1 MTDKK
6 PLLSIKNL
14 SVNYGAIR
22 ALKKADLEVHSGEIV
37 AVIGANGA
45 GKSTLMNAIMGDVP
59 RAGGEILLD
68 GAPLPRKS
76 YQVVMAGVSLSPEGR
91 KVFAPLTVYENLQMG
106 AFPIKGHSAL
116 EEQMCKVFDR
126 FPGLEERREQLRKL
140 FRRFTGQEGS
150 GERPGALPIKN
161 SCSAEEQMRKVF
173 NLFPRLEERKE
184 QYAGTLSG
192 GEQQMLAIGRALMA
206 EPRVLLLDE
215 PSLGLA
221 PIIINEIFKELT
233 IVNKQLGMTILIV
246 EQNARKA
253 LLLSHRAYVIQTGE
267 IVMEGR
273 SEDLLHNPEIE
284 AAYLGGKK

>member
-1 MTDKK
+1 MTERK
-6 PLLSIKNL
+6 PLLSIKDL

-22 ALKKADLEVHSGEIV
+22 ALKKADLEVYPGEIV

-45 GKSTLMNAIMGDVP
+45 GKSTLMNAIIGDVP

-76 YQVVMAGVSLSPEGR
+76 FQVVMAGVCLSPEGR

-106 AFPIKGHSAL
+106 AFPIK
-116 EEQMCKVFDR
+116 DR
-126 FPGLEERREQLRKL
+126 N
-140 FRRFTGQEGS
+140 TV
-150 GERPGALPIKN
+150 
-161 SCSAEEQMRKVF
+161 EEQMRKVF
-173 NLFPRLEERKE
+173 NLFPRLEERRE

-206 EPRVLLLDE
+206 SPRVLLLDE

-233 IVNKQLGMTILIV
+233 KVNKQLGMTILIV

-273 SEDLLHNPEIE
+273 SDDLLHNPEIE